1 MIGLLV
7 GCIALGMRGI
17 TRLGLKVDV
26 FECGRCVT
34 VACIYCGQEWIHTI
48 ATYGTWLITQ
58 NHMCQ
63 H

>member
-17 TRLGLKVDV
+17 TRVSLKFNV

-34 VACIYCGQEWIHTI
+34 VVCIYSV
-48 ATYGTWLITQ
+48 
-58 NHMCQ
+58 
-63 H
+63 